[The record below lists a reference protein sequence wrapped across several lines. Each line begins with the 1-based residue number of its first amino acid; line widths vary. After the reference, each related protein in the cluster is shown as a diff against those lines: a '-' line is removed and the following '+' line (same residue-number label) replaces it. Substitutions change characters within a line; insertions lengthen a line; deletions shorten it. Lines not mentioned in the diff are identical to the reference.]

1 MSQKLPVN
9 GFNWTEGLDESF
21 SKSYNEKIKEGCL
34 LEVGIQYPENLH
46 NIQNDLPFLPKTM
59 NIEKVKKLVANLHDK
74 NEYVNYIR
82 INRLV
87 LKKRCKE
94 SLSENL

>member
-1 MSQKLPVN
+1 MPLN
-9 GFNWTEGLDESF
+9 GFNWTESLYESF

-34 LEVGIQYPENLH
+34 LEVGIQYQENLH
-46 NIQNDLPFLPKTM
+46 NIQNDLSFLPKTM
-59 NIEKVKKLVANLHDK
+59 NIEKVEKLVANLHDM
-74 NEYVNYIR
+74 NEYVNYMR

-87 LKKRCKE
+87 LKKWCKE

>member
-1 MSQKLPVN
+1 MPLN
-9 GFNWTEGLDESF
+9 GLKVAFEGLYESF
-21 SKSYNEKIKEGCL
+21 SKCYNEKIKERCL

-59 NIEKVKKLVANLHDK
+59 NIEKVEKLVANLHDM
-74 NEYVNYIR
+74 NEYVNYMR

-87 LKKRCKE
+87 LKKWCKE

>member
-1 MSQKLPVN
+1 MPLN
-9 GFNWTEGLDESF
+9 GFNWTEGLYESF
-21 SKSYNEKIKEGCL
+21 SKNYNEKIKEGCL
-34 LEVGIQYPENLH
+34 LEVRIQYPENLH

-59 NIEKVKKLVANLHDK
+59 NIEKVEKLVANFHDM
-74 NEYVNYIR
+74 NEYVNYMR

-87 LKKRCKE
+87 LKKWCKE

>member
-34 LEVGIQYPENLH
+34 LEVDIQYPES
-46 NIQNDLPFLPKTM
+46 LPKTM

>member
-1 MSQKLPVN
+1 MPLN
-9 GFNWTEGLDESF
+9 GLKVAFEGLYESF
-21 SKSYNEKIKEGCL
+21 SKCYNEKIKEGCL

-46 NIQNDLPFLPKTM
+46 NIPNDLPFLPKTM
-59 NIEKVKKLVANLHDK
+59 NIEKVEKLVANLHDM
-74 NEYVNYIR
+74 NEYVNYMR

-87 LKKRCKE
+87 LKKWCKE